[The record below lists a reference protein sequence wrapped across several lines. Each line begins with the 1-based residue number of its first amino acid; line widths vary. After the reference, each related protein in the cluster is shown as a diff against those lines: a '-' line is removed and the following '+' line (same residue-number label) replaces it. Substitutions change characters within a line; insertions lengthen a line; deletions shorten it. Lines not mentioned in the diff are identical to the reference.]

1 MFSLISWNVLIPVVT
16 VKCRFDRGRFE
27 IALWELGE
35 KGFLFVKERNKGIMC
50 DPVDP
55 GRVRKSMALYGA
67 AMKEESQH

>member
-1 MFSLISWNVLIPVVT
+1 MFSQISWNVLIPVVT

-50 DPVDP
+50 DPD
-55 GRVRKSMALYGA
+55 RVRKSMAWYGA